1 MVFEQIIY
9 VRFDSSPTTKKI
21 KIMYDIET
29 KEDEWNFFNLSKSE
43 LELEIMVKKQSIKG
57 GFRTKHKEIT
67 LKKLEKALKLKEFDE
82 FLNKLV
88 LNNGVTE
95 Y

>member
-1 MVFEQIIY
+1 
-9 VRFDSSPTTKKI
+9 
-21 KIMYDIET
+21 MYDIET
-29 KEDEWNFFNLSKSE
+29 KEDEWNFFNLSKNE
-43 LELEIMVKKQSIKG
+43 LELQIMLKKSSIES
-57 GFRTKHKEIT
+57 GFGTKHKEIT
-67 LKKLEKALKLKEFDE
+67 LKKLEKTLKLKEFDE

>member
-1 MVFEQIIY
+1 
-9 VRFDSSPTTKKI
+9 
-21 KIMYDIET
+21 MYDIET

-57 GFRTKHKEIT
+57 GFGTKHKIIT
-67 LKKLEKALKLKEFDE
+67 LKKLEEELNNREFDKWLE
-82 FLNKLV
+82 ELSEK
-88 LNNGVTE
+88 NGTTE